1 MFDNART
8 KSDPLSHNP
17 DVYYRQAKGRI
28 KKKSVVF
35 STIDLTLLIFFE
47 TFPPLLCIFLFTRF
61 GPFGIDEQ
69 TEKKCG
75 NVTCSDSRYQTQ
87 LFSFFF

>member
-17 DVYYRQAKGRI
+17 DVYYRQAKGRF

-35 STIDLTLLIFFE
+35 STIGLTLL
-47 TFPPLLCIFLFTRF
+47 TFLKKCSRFLCIFLFIRF
-61 GPFGIDEQ
+61 GPFGSYTRQ
-69 TEKKCG
+69 TNKK
-75 NVTCSDSRYQTQ
+75 NVEM
-87 LFSFFF
+87 